1 MKRVALAILALAISA
16 FPASAEQWSKTYTI
30 SNAPDLR
37 VETSDANIHVDTWDQ
52 KTIQATITST
62 HYKFGRGGLTV
73 EEHQTGDTV
82 EINLRFPHEV
92 HFFNFNNGRVDIE
105 VHMPRSGRV
114 YLHTGDGKI
123 ELAQFSGDMDLS
135 SGDGSEEI
143 RNVEGRLHASTGDGN
158 IDADGKFDALD
169 VKTGDGRLNVHAL
182 DGSKVTEEWTLH
194 TGDGSVTL
202 ELPPDVA
209 ADLHLHTG
217 DGHIDVDLPM
227 STEGRISGNDIHGK
241 LNGGGKVI
249 SVQTGDGSI
258 NLRKG

>member
-1 MKRVALAILALAISA
+1 MKRIGLAILALAISA
-16 FPASAEQWSKTYTI
+16 LPASAEQWSKTYTI

-73 EEHQTGDTV
+73 EEHQSGDTV

-92 HFFNFNNGRVDIE
+92 HFFNFDNGRVDIE

-114 YLHTGDGKI
+114 NLHTGDGKI
-123 ELAQFSGDMDLS
+123 ELAQFSGDMELS
-135 SGDGSEEI
+135 SGDGSEQI

-169 VKTGDGRLNVHAL
+169 VKTGDGRLDVHAFG
-182 DGSKVTEEWTLH
+182 GSKVTEEWTLH

-202 ELPPDVA
+202 ELPPDLA

-241 LNGGGKVI
+241 LNGGGKMI